1 MDLVSTLVSDEL
13 FRRQD
18 RNPRNAANLQL
29 ARGRL
34 AISLRPLL
42 PGKNRKESLTQ
53 STEKLSLCDQVL
65 VCTGDAFVEQYIL
78 K

>member
-1 MDLVSTLVSDEL
+1 MTTHHGTIPAGW
-13 FRRQD
+13 

-34 AISLRPLL
+34 SISLRPLL